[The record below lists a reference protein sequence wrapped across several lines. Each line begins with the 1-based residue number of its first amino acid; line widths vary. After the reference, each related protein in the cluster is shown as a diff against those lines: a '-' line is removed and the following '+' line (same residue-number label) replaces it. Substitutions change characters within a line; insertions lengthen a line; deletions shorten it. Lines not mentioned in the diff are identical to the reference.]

1 MGLLDQPGD
10 LSRTPLAAILLDLLN
25 RRADGVLEVGHGG
38 GTSRL
43 WFRAGQ
49 PVGAQVAT
57 GLRPL
62 GLLLLQ
68 AGKIDV
74 DALSRSLA
82 ELATRRRPQGEL
94 LVEMGAVS
102 RQDVEEALSQQ
113 QTGYV
118 AAIAA
123 LGEGRFSFDPS
134 QPVPEWTRDLRIS
147 PLRTI
152 IDALERPQAGELVT
166 SALRPVAL
174 GGVRLASGYG
184 EVAPGFGWD
193 RAERQL
199 VARLAHPVSLE
210 FFFGAE
216 AGVGPE
222 RARAMLA
229 GLLLLGLAVPS
240 SESPRPTGDTSPGT
254 TLAGVAADSVR
265 LDRPGVTGPASAP
278 PRSPPPTPA
287 ATATPVPVRTPS
299 PVPTPAPAGSASP
312 GSPAIPLK
320 RSDPAEARARR
331 QRLLA
336 KAVQNMGVG
345 PFNRAPDAPAA
356 TPVPGSAGRGPGG
369 TAIAPADAAL
379 RRALREIAPR
389 ASEGSYF
396 ARLGLPETAGREDVK
411 AAFLSLA
418 RQFHPDLFAG
428 PAMADLQDTV
438 RLFFTAVNEAYQALS
453 DDKRRAEHLAA
464 LRSGGV
470 GSPQRAESAKID
482 FQKGEA
488 CMRTRDYARARG
500 FLESAIRAD
509 PRPEYQAALA
519 ASYLTVAA
527 GKDLARARAI
537 IDAALATRGNDQ
549 VHYVAGLVAREEGND
564 GEAERQFRAALAANP
579 RHPEA
584 GRELRAVEGRRGQG
598 RR

>member
-10 LSRTPLAAILLDLLN
+10 LSRTPLAALLLELLN
-25 RRADGVLEVGHGG
+25 VRADGVLEVMHGG

-43 WFRAGQ
+43 WFRVGQ

-74 DALSRSLA
+74 DALSRSLS
-82 ELATRRRPQGEL
+82 ELATTRRPQGEL

-102 RQDVEEALSQQ
+102 RQDVEDALSEQ

-118 AAIAA
+118 TAIAT
-123 LGEGRFSFDPS
+123 LGEGAFSFDAG
-134 QPVPEWTRDLRIS
+134 QPVPKWTRGIRIS

-152 IDALERPQAGELVT
+152 VDALEQPQAGELVT

-174 GGVRLASGYG
+174 GGVRLASGYS
-184 EVAPGFGWD
+184 EVAAGFGWD

-199 VARLAHPVSLE
+199 VARLEHPVSLE

-216 AGVGPE
+216 EGVVPE
-222 RARAMLA
+222 RARAILA

-240 SESPRPTGDTSPGT
+240 AESPRPTGNTSPGF
-254 TLAGVAADSVR
+254 TLEGVAAASQFIDELAPEAALAGST
-265 LDRPGVTGPASAP
+265 PPPSQPPAAPTPARSGSAP
-278 PRSPPPTPA
+278 P
-287 ATATPVPVRTPS
+287 VTPS
-299 PVPTPAPAGSASP
+299 V
-312 GSPAIPLK
+312 PLK

-336 KAVQNMGVG
+336 KAMQNMGVG
-345 PFNRAPDAPAA
+345 PFNRPPVAAAP
-356 TPVPGSAGRGPGG
+356 TPVPGSTSRPPVS
-369 TAIAPADAAL
+369 TAIDPADAAL

-389 ASEGSYF
+389 ASEASFF
-396 ARLGLPETAGREDVK
+396 ARLGIPPTAGRDEVK
-411 AAFLSLA
+411 AAFLALA

-438 RLFFTAVNEAYQALS
+438 RGFFAAVNEAYQVLS

-464 LRSGGV
+464 LKGG
-470 GSPQRAESAKID
+470 GTTNPQRAEAARID

-488 CMRTRDYARARG
+488 CMRTRDFARARG
-500 FLESAIRAD
+500 FLESATRAD
-509 PRPEYQAALA
+509 PRAEYQAALA
-519 ASYLTVAA
+519 LSLVVDAA
-527 GKDLARARAI
+527 GKDLARARSV
-537 IDAALATRGNDQ
+537 IDAALATPGNDR
-549 VHYVAGLVAREEGND
+549 VHFAAGVVAREEGNT
-564 GEAERQFRAALAANP
+564 GEAERQFRAAVAANP
-579 RHPEA
+579 RNA
-584 GRELRAVEGRRGQG
+584 DALRELRVLEGRRGQG